1 MIRFIRQGRRIATDP
16 IWTPLAPAI
25 FAWRTAQA
33 ESTPPHAQI
42 GFVRPQL
49 RAFLIQSQTIGRS
62 GHPDNPPPPRSASG
76 DFSDPNNPYQSILS
90 GSIPQWIVL
99 DIVMASHAGCF
110 ETRATAIGGTVALNL
125 HCRGILSD
133 AAMSSAKLVSLINSN
148 GLSPAF
154 GQEKFI
160 SSPTGPEKSARCWW
174 NNFTNVPSSCS
185 RSSMVLLTDMNEIKK
200 GLVRICHPC
209 FPKRVYAPGPESP
222 TAFRSTP
229 LNGFTIIHFG

>member
-90 GSIPQWIVL
+90 GSIPQGIVL
-99 DIVMASHAGCF
+99 DIVMPPTHDLF
-110 ETRATAIGGTVALNL
+110 KTRQKSIVELMKLN
-125 HCRGILSD
+125 
-133 AAMSSAKLVSLINSN
+133 
-148 GLSPAF
+148 
-154 GQEKFI
+154 
-160 SSPTGPEKSARCWW
+160 W
-174 NNFTNVPSSCS
+174 NT
-185 RSSMVLLTDMNEIKK
+185 R
-200 GLVRICHPC
+200 
-209 FPKRVYAPGPESP
+209 
-222 TAFRSTP
+222 
-229 LNGFTIIHFG
+229 